1 MGRKCFQICLEF
13 AVTYKHVTNNDRIHA
28 KEPWEQ
34 KESYLR
40 LCEGKSTVHTSQRQT
55 YPHGHNKVI
64 VIAKKLLKYIEVVS
78 GKE

>member
-1 MGRKCFQICLEF
+1 MTEF
-13 AVTYKHVTNNDRIHA
+13 TQ